1 MAGLSQAPLRT
12 PLFTPE
18 LKTKDRVW
26 KWIVAA
32 SSWSG
37 WFDELVRKVNNTY
50 AGTATLSGGT
60 ATVTLPRTETDALYR
75 IALSVN
81 ADERIRWSSK
91 TTTTF
96 VLTSSNGASTATVDY
111 IISRG

>member
-1 MAGLSQAPLRT
+1 MGLSQAPLRT

-50 AGTATLSGGT
+50 GGT
-60 ATVTLPRTETDALYR
+60 ATFVGAATVAVTLARVEVDTSYR
-75 IALSVN
+75 VTVTMN
-81 ADERIRWSSK
+81 VDERIWVTNK
-91 TTTTF
+91 TTTGFT
-96 VLTSSNGASTATVDY
+96 LNSSNAASTASPDY